1 MSEQVLQTPAKRNMK
16 FPIGAVILLVYVAL
30 SAVVTVVV
38 NLILPYI
45 ALGGIGGNMMG
56 GGVRQL
62 VFSLMGQLGGA
73 TGGIL
78 CIVLAILL
86 LAKKHGPILAIPCF
100 GMAAVALGNCMYQAV
115 IASLYMGQFG
125 YDLDDMLENGF
136 VTGAFFKTLYQSMAE
151 EFLLFVWIV
160 LALLAL
166 MCRRSPVV
174 RRVFRIIATVGMATL
189 LPWYVLSAVLGD
201 VFQGLFQSMMYGQGV
216 MMIRSLIMIALTL
229 ILAALYIVALFKIK
243 SWIANPYL
251 DGEPVEPVV
260 ESKPTEPAAP
270 VAPVAAPAV
279 EAAAP
284 VAPAA
289 PALDDATTA
298 ESLVTY
304 KNLLDQGV
312 ITQEEF
318 DAKKKQLL
326 NL

>member
-30 SAVVTVVV
+30 SGLVVTVV
-38 NLILPYI
+38 NFILPYM
-45 ALGGIGGNMMG
+45 AMDGNMMG

-62 VFSLMGQLGGA
+62 VFSLMGYLGGA

-100 GMAAVALGNCMYQAV
+100 GMAAVALENCGYQAA

-125 YDLDDMLENGF
+125 YDLEYMLDNGILAG
-136 VTGAFFKTLYQSMAE
+136 VFFKTLYHILAQ
-151 EFLLFVWIV
+151 EFLLYVWIV

-166 MCRRSPVV
+166 MCRRGPVV
-174 RRVFRIIATVGMATL
+174 RRVFRIIATVVMAIY
-189 LPWYVLSAVLGD
+189 LPWYALCAVLGD

-229 ILAALYIVALFKIK
+229 ILAALYIVALFNIK

-260 ESKPTEPAAP
+260 ESKPAEPAAP

-304 KNLLDQGV
+304 KKLLDQGV

>member
-30 SAVVTVVV
+30 SAVVTAVV
-38 NLILPYI
+38 NFILPYI
-45 ALGGIGGNMMG
+45 AMDGNMMA

-86 LAKKHGPILAIPCF
+86 LAKKHGPILSIPCF
-100 GMAAVALGNCMYQAV
+100 GMAATALGNCMYQAA
-115 IASLYMGQFG
+115 IAGSYMGQFG

-136 VTGAFFKTLYQSMAE
+136 VTGAFFKTLYQSVAE
-151 EFLLFVWIV
+151 EFLFFVWIV

-166 MCRRSPVV
+166 MSRRGPVV
-174 RRVFRIIATVGMATL
+174 RRVFRIIATVVMSIH

-201 VFQGLFQSMMYGQGV
+201 VFQGLFQSMMYGQGA
-216 MMIRSLIMIALTL
+216 MMVRSLIMIALTL
-229 ILAALYIVALFKIK
+229 ILSALYIVALFNIK

-260 ESKPTEPAAP
+260 ESKPAEPAAP
-270 VAPVAAPAV
+270 VAPVVAPAV

-284 VAPAA
+284 A

>member
-1 MSEQVLQTPAKRNMK
+1 MSEQVLQTPAKRNMR
-16 FPIGAVILLVYVAL
+16 FPVGAVILLVYMAL
-30 SAVVTVVV
+30 SGLVVTVV
-38 NLILPYI
+38 NFILPYM
-45 ALGGIGGNMMG
+45 AMDGNMMV

-62 VFSLMGQLGGA
+62 VFSLMGYLGGA

-115 IASLYMGQFG
+115 IASSYMGQFG

-136 VTGAFFKTLYQSMAE
+136 VTGAFFKTLYQSLAQ

-166 MCRRSPVV
+166 MCRRGPVV

-201 VFQGLFQSMMYGQGV
+201 VFQGLFQSMMYGQGA
-216 MMIRSLIMIALTL
+216 MMIRSLIMIVLTL
-229 ILAALYIVALFKIK
+229 ILSALYIVALFNIK

-260 ESKPTEPAAP
+260 ESKPAEPAAP

-284 VAPAA
+284 APAA